1 SRATMGGRSVWLDL
15 NFHKSSPVRNHVS
28 NICST
33 WGRQHYKTFDGD
45 VFQFPGMCEYNLV
58 SDCHESYQGFSVHMK
73 RTEKDGNPT
82 ISYVL
87 VTINELSFYLS
98 KNRVTVNYH
107 VTLPYYKGGV
117 LVENNAVYIK
127 LQSKVGFTVM
137 WNGEDAVMV
146 KTVSENKVKGICPD
160 LYYVV
165 QRFVIYICE
174 RRYINTLLLTYLH
187 NEPCW

>member
-1 SRATMGGRSVWLDL
+1 MGGRSVWLCFL
-15 NFHKSSPVRNHVS
+15 ILLVASVTEVRARLVRNHVS

-98 KNRVTVNYH
+98 KNRVTVNYQP

-146 KTVSENKVKGICPD
+146 KTVSENKVK
-160 LYYVV
+160 
-165 QRFVIYICE
+165 
-174 RRYINTLLLTYLH
+174 
-187 NEPCW
+187 